1 MTTIIYVILFIAL
14 ILALG
19 LLNSFRIETSKVEI
33 KKPFK
38 NKWSNML
45 YRYSYHMPFSW
56 FIDEKEEHPK
66 TKDLKL
72 KISEANLTHLFN
84 YRSFTV
90 LKVGVMLLSLI
101 TFLFVILIIDNGGAV
116 AKLLFNVD
124 KVSMAGDVTQSYTN
138 IKIVTF
144 MVLLVLTLVP
154 NIYLKRRA
162 NMYKFYHLKDI
173 PVVQLF
179 IILMLRSKKPI
190 GEILYALSK
199 INTRYKKVF
208 DTGYRIYIR
217 NKDEGLEYIKESFGE
232 TNFKETVNVLKD
244 MGDYSREDSIKLLEN
259 NMQQIVEKN
268 NAMKR
273 RGDLSRLVYSQSTIA
288 IPFIA
293 IIVLCFIPLAVLGI
307 DIFQNAG
314 AGF

>member
-1 MTTIIYVILFIAL
+1 MTSLIYVFLFIAL

-19 LLNSFRIETSKVEI
+19 LLNSFRMETSKVEI

-38 NKWSNML
+38 NKWANNL
-45 YRYSYHMPFSW
+45 YRYSYHMPFIW
-56 FIDEKEEHPK
+56 FIDEKEEHPR

-72 KISEANLTHLFN
+72 KLAEANLTHLFN
-84 YRSFTV
+84 QRSFTV
-90 LKVGVMLLSLI
+90 LKFGVMMTSLI
-101 TFLFVILIIDNGGAV
+101 AFVLFVLMLDNAGAF

-124 KVSMAGDVTQSYTN
+124 QVSMAGDSTQSYGN
-138 IKIVTF
+138 IKIVAF
-144 MVLLVLTLVP
+144 MILLTLTLVP
-154 NIYLKRRA
+154 NFYLKRRA
-162 NMYKFYHLKDI
+162 SMYRYYHLKDI

-199 INTRYKKVF
+199 INTRYQNIF

-232 TNFKETVNVLKD
+232 TNFKETINVLKD
-244 MGDYSREDSIKLLEN
+244 MGEYSREDSIKLLEN

-293 IIVLCFIPLAVLGI
+293 IIVLCFVPLAVLGI

>member
-1 MTTIIYVILFIAL
+1 
-14 ILALG
+14 
-19 LLNSFRIETSKVEI
+19 
-33 KKPFK
+33 
-38 NKWSNML
+38 
-45 YRYSYHMPFSW
+45 MPFSW